1 MTSYHKMTKAELIR
15 QIESLQAQMSGGH
28 PQDARLHPMGKYGKA
43 RLAQEEL
50 KPSVQNLREL
60 SSHLQTALEEERT
73 RIAREIHD
81 ELGAMLT
88 AIKMELSWLA
98 KVMAKSR
105 NFPAERAASVIG
117 HVDSAIQTVKKIA
130 TDLRPSIL
138 DNLGLWAAIEWQAQ
152 EFQKRMG
159 IPCAL
164 EMDAPEMEM
173 DRDLSSAIF
182 RIFQETLTNITC
194 HAGASRVAVKAQT
207 CAGGVMI
214 TVSDNGKGIAPADM
228 ANGKSW
234 GIVGMRERARYF
246 GGELNITGT
255 PGHGTT
261 VVLRMPLE
269 EKHE

>member
-15 QIESLQAQMSGGH
+15 QVESLQAQMNRRH
-28 PQDARLHPMGKYGKA
+28 PPDERLHTMDKYGKA
-43 RLAQEEL
+43 KPAHEEL
-50 KPSVQNLREL
+50 KPSVEKLREL
-60 SSHLQTALEEERT
+60 SSHLQIALEAERT

-81 ELGAMLT
+81 ELGSTLT

-105 NFPAERAASVIG
+105 KFPAARTAAMIG

-159 IPCAL
+159 IPCTL
-164 EMDAPEMEM
+164 EMAAPEMEM
-173 DRDLSSAIF
+173 GQDLSNAIF

-194 HAGASRVAVKAQT
+194 HAGATRVTVKAQT
-207 CAGGVMI
+207 CADGVMI
-214 TVSDNGKGIAPADM
+214 TVSDNGKGIVPADM
-228 ANGKSW
+228 VNGKSW
-234 GIVGMRERARYF
+234 GIVGMRERAKCF
-246 GGELNITGT
+246 GGDLNIAGA

-261 VVLRMPLE
+261 VILRMPLE
-269 EKHE
+269 KKHE